1 MSATT
6 RDIVNAKV
14 ALAQIS
20 TPALLILGNIGE
32 ILSISIFVQRIF
44 RANACAIY
52 FLAAA
57 CTRLFFINLAI
68 LFNGLVLGK
77 LISIH
82 SR

>member
-6 RDIVNAKV
+6 QDIVSAKV

-20 TPALLILGNIGE
+20 TPILLILGNIGE

-44 RANACAIY
+44 RENSCAIY

-68 LFNGLVLGK
+68 LFNGLTLGK

-82 SR
+82 FL